1 MFFGSTCCG
10 CDAPGPVICAPC
22 AARLQRPAP
31 FPPPRGLTT
40 CVALLVYAGVARRLI
55 VDVKY
60 RNARPLVAAVVA
72 STPHSADRWSID
84 LVTWAPTSAQRRRA
98 RGYDQAEL
106 LAAAVGRRLSVPC
119 RSLLTR
125 GSGPAQTGQARGARR
140 TGPTFRA
147 DLCRGQRVLVVDDVM
162 TTGATLASAASALRA
177 SGAVEVHGA
186 VVARTPLA
194 SERPTTG
201 ERFTMSA
208 QERPK
213 LKIVRFCTEES
224 VKKISEPPLSNQ
236 DRR

>member
-1 MFFGSTCCG
+1 MFFGSTCSG
-10 CDAPGPVICAPC
+10 CEAPGPVICATC

-40 CVALLVYAGVARRLI
+40 CVALLVYVGVARRLI

-60 RNARPLVAAVVA
+60 RNARPLVARLAAGLTSVA
-72 STPHSADRWSID
+72 IVAPAPHSADPCSID

-106 LAAAVGRRLSVPC
+106 LAAAVARRLGVPC

-125 GSGPAQTGQARGARR
+125 RCGPAQTGQARGARR

-147 DLCRGQRVLVVDDVM
+147 APCRGQRVLVVDDVM
-162 TTGATLASAASALRA
+162 TTGATLVSAASALRA
-177 SGAVEVHGA
+177 SGAVDIHAA

-194 SERPTTG
+194 TERPAT
-201 ERFTMSA
+201 EEKFTMSA
-208 QERPK
+208 
-213 LKIVRFCTEES
+213 
-224 VKKISEPPLSNQ
+224 
-236 DRR
+236 